1 MTTVTIVMLV
11 FIAMIAAVFIYLI
24 VEMFISAKLLV
35 LLVFVITVY
44 FRVVLVTKLLV
55 FSFAC
60 FYSNLQNLPN
70 HLYHQQVNSKYEDAL
85 YREDCFE
92 FQVPP

>member
-35 LLVFVITVY
+35 ILLFVITDY
-44 FRVVLVTKLLV
+44 FRVVLITKLPV
-55 FSFAC
+55 VSFAC
-60 FYSNLQNLPN
+60 FYSNLQNLLN
-70 HLYHQQVNSKYEDAL
+70 HLNHQ
-85 YREDCFE
+85 
-92 FQVPP
+92 